1 MNEYARFQ
9 QAFSALHASDSTLQK
24 VLVRVQSN
32 RGTKGISRQFAIL
45 VAVLIM
51 LFSMTLI
58 AHATGLL
65 ADIAA
70 TFTPAKDPDQVIAD
84 AYGDSIST
92 QKPDIRDACGRPV
105 QMPDMTRPEVPST
118 AVNSY
123 VSDLKGSV
131 VLGDNTF
138 TLQSFLIDESGT
150 GMVTW
155 AVENPGGIAFGDAGY
170 GAVYFAPMAPFYEPR
185 LYHYTEDGEKQSA
198 TLYNAL
204 ISQNEAGTKLEI
216 VSYFGTYEEYR
227 EGDSFVLIFSGRQGA
242 QSIQITPTK
251 AIPAKTMATAAGMKL
266 TIANQSMTV
275 AFRRT
280 DEFVPE
286 KVVIQFLDGS
296 AYCLKDAAEKIH
308 NTSGA
313 FWRTTDAYLYDDLV
327 YLFNRIIDTDQVAS
341 VTVEGHWLECIPTGD
356 DYENIRHHET
366 YNFLP

>member
-1 MNEYARFQ
+1 MNEYERFQ
-9 QAFSALHASDSTLQK
+9 QAFSVLHASGSTLQN
-24 VLVRVQSN
+24 VLSRVQSN
-32 RGTKGISRQFAIL
+32 RGAKGVSRQFAIL

-70 TFTPAKDPDQVIAD
+70 TFTPAKDPDQVIAN
-84 AYGDSIST
+84 AFGDSIST
-92 QKPDIRDACGRPV
+92 QKPDIRDAYGNPV
-105 QMPDMTRPEVPST
+105 QMPQMTRP
-118 AVNSY
+118 ADQNAAANGY
-123 VSDLKGSV
+123 VSDLEGTV
-131 VLGDNTF
+131 TLGENTF
-138 TLQSFLIDESGT
+138 TLQSFLIDETGS

-155 AVENPGGIAFGDAGY
+155 TVENPNGIAFGDAGY

-185 LYHYTEDGEKQSA
+185 LYHYSDGEKQSA
-198 TLYNAL
+198 NLYNAL
-204 ISQNEAGTKLEI
+204 VSQNEMGTKLEI
-216 VSYFGTYEEYR
+216 VSYFGTYKEYR
-227 EGDSFVLIFSGRQGA
+227 EGDSFVLVFGSRQGA
-242 QSIQITPTK
+242 QSIQISPTK
-251 AIPAKTMATAAGMKL
+251 AIPAKTMAADTGMAL

-296 AYCLKDAAEKIH
+296 EYCLDDAAEKIH

-313 FWRTTDAYLYDDLV
+313 FWRAADGFPYGELV

-341 VTVEGHWLECIPTGD
+341 VTLEGHWLECIPTGD

-366 YNFLP
+366 YTFLP